1 VSQADETSPMDRRM
15 ALAHE
20 WDTLVEEVR
29 ERGFTDFLSPPSL
42 ETLLPAAA
50 GGPIAVINLSV
61 WRCDALIVR
70 TAGVRTVEL
79 QDLTLEQAVER
90 VGFYLDTLAEAEGAA
105 YAYQLAV
112 QATGPDPS
120 RAAIHAR
127 SRAAAALIKSRQR
140 TDDMLRSL
148 QEWLWDSIAAPVL
161 SELKLNHVPPPG
173 AVWPRLWW
181 CPTGPLGMLPLHTAG
196 YHHESDGDSP
206 RTVIDRV
213 VSSYTP
219 TLRALL
225 EARTNR
231 RGNEPPTG
239 RPSASE
245 QIDEREGELE
255 QDRLLIVALEDLP
268 GQVRLRGATEERDA
282 LIRLVPQE
290 RRTLLDADEATWANV
305 HRELP
310 KHRWVH
316 FSCHGGQD
324 LRQPSSGGLLLHDRV
339 LSVAD
344 ISARRFAGDFAGLAA
359 CKTATGGISLVDEA
373 ISLSAALHYTGYR
386 HVVAALWSIDD
397 ETSAKVFNAV
407 YEDIVVDGAL
417 RPDGAAQALHTIVRA
432 LRTEDPHR
440 PSLWTPFTHTGP

>member
-1 VSQADETSPMDRRM
+1 MSQADGTSPVDRRM
-15 ALAHE
+15 VLAHE
-20 WDTLVEEVR
+20 WDRLVEEVHK
-29 ERGFTDFLSPPSL
+29 RGFKDFLSPPSL

-50 GGPIAVINLSV
+50 GGPVAVINLSV
-61 WRCDALIVR
+61 WRCDALIIT

-79 QDLTLEQAVER
+79 QDLTLEQTVER
-90 VGFYLDTLAEAEGAA
+90 VTLYLNTLEEAERAA
-105 YAYQLAV
+105 YAYQLV
-112 QATGPDPS
+112 DQATGTDPG
-120 RAAIHAR
+120 RVAIR
-127 SRAAAALIKSRQR
+127 DRTRAAAALMKSRQR

-148 QEWLWDSIAAPVL
+148 QEWLWDSITAPVL
-161 SELKLNHVPPPG
+161 GELKLDRVPPPG
-173 AVWPRLWW
+173 AAWPRLWW
-181 CPTGPLGMLPLHTAG
+181 CPTGPLAMLPLHTAG
-196 YHHESDGDSP
+196 YHHESGGDVP
-206 RTVIDRV
+206 RTVIDCV

-225 EARTNR
+225 EARTHR
-231 RGNEPPTG
+231 RGIEPAAGPPVHDG
-239 RPSASE
+239 QMDA
-245 QIDEREGELE
+245 QGELE
-255 QDRLLIVALEDLP
+255 RDRLLIVTLEELP

-282 LIRLVPQE
+282 LIRLVPEE

-305 HRELP
+305 RRELP

-324 LRQPSSGGLLLHDRV
+324 LRQPSRGGLFLHDRV
-339 LSVAD
+339 LSIAD
-344 ISARRFAGDFAGLAA
+344 ISAQRFAGDFAGLAA

-432 LRTEDPHR
+432 LRTEDPHQ